1 MQKVI
6 RVSYNTVKDF
16 TCTRTSPVRSDIS
29 RLSLHTDAPV
39 SLVAPLQDDNNA
51 PVAKATASTPP
62 SEAGYILEYEHGQVR
77 NGTAAVVG
85 ST

>member
-1 MQKVI
+1 MF
-6 RVSYNTVKDF
+6 F
-16 TCTRTSPVRSDIS
+16 TM
-29 RLSLHTDAPV
+29 
-39 SLVAPLQDDNNA
+39 APLMLLCRLIVASQDDNNA

-77 NGTAAVVG
+77 NGTLAVVG